1 MVTAH
6 FYLEA
11 DELETR
17 EVEQKWL
24 DDAWARRENVLLS
37 NGNPY
42 RIVNV
47 EYDGQRARVTVE
59 APQFTRGS

>member
-6 FYLEA
+6 FYLAA

-17 EVEQKWL
+17 DVEREWL
-24 DDAWARRENVLLS
+24 DRAWEGRENVLLS

-42 RIVNV
+42 RIVKV
-47 EYDGQRARVTVE
+47 EYEGLAARVTVE